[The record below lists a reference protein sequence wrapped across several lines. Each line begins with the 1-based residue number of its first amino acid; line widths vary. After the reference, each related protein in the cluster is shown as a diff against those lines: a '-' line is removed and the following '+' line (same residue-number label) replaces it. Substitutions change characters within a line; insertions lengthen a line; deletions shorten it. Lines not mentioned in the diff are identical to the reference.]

1 FDGASTI
8 SGLVTGV
15 QARITNLFPKAKYF
29 THCNPLSK
37 LVIVPS
43 CTEVPEIR
51 NFMNAFKELTLF
63 FGYSAKR
70 KDKLKTF
77 LTKDMSDLLAVHVEI
92 CSPAVFQPS
101 VSIAASFEDVPSDPR
116 TVGRQRHRADSSSDK
131 ARAQD
136 YYRLNNNFPFLDHM
150 ISP

>member
-1 FDGASTI
+1 MIYDALQQVLDESSDATSYMHAMQRFETI
-8 SGLVTGV
+8 VIAVYTQYTLGFV
-15 QARITNLFPKAKYF
+15 R
-29 THCNPLSK
+29 PLSFSTQVK
-37 LVIVPS
+37 SP
-43 CTEVPEIR
+43 IR
-51 NFMNAFKELTLF
+51 RLKTSLMFSKM
-63 FGYSAKR
+63 R
-70 KDKLKTF
+70 KCFDKLYNC
-77 LTKDMSDLLAVHVEI
+77 A
-92 CSPAVFQPS
+92 